1 MSVGGDRREVAVGTQ
16 MFGDEF
22 ANDFLIIDDENV
34 QRIADVIEGDRFD
47 KLRSFGNGEINFESG
62 PHAFFAE
69 DPDLASVAVND
80 SIDHRQPESRAFFA
94 FGGEERF
101 EALDA
106 LAFGHADTGICDCEA
121 DAFEGGG
128 GADDDF
134 APGGEGI
141 DRIEDEIRQDL
152 ADFRGVGGYEADV
165 VEAFVRH
172 AAAFVDHHLIFDH
185 ASTDIAGAMAS
196 RPDASRLMTMK
207 VTPVVLWTSAPRP
220 KPATGATP
228 GRNMALPRY

>member
-69 DPDLASVAVND
+69 DPDLSSVAVND

-165 VEAFVRH
+165 VEGGFDLDLHAIGKAFGLPLWGGQGHGLEGDFFEVDGH
-172 AAAFVDHHLIFDH
+172 ANLIIFGGPIEF
-185 ASTDIAGAMAS
+185 AESTDYLGGILSGG
-196 RPDASRLMTMK
+196 DD
-207 VTPVVLWTSAPRP
+207 VI
-220 KPATGATP
+220 
-228 GRNMALPRY
+228 